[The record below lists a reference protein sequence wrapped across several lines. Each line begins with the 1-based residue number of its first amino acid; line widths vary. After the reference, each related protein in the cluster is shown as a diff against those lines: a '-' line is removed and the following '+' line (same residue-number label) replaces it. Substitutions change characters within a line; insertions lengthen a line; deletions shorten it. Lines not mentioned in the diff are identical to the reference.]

1 MECVFFRTANRIG
14 LFAFTVLGIAG
25 VGPGAGPAAA
35 PRARGAARAADH
47 PRRDRVDG
55 DCDGSA
61 AAGFQS

>member
-1 MECVFFRTANRIG
+1 MDVFFLEPSG
-14 LFAFTVLGIAG
+14 GFAFWGSG

-61 AAGFQS
+61 GAAAGFQS

>member
-1 MECVFFRTANRIG
+1 MVEESSWNVFFLEPRTGSGFSRLPFWG
-14 LFAFTVLGIAG
+14 SG
-25 VGPGAGPAAA
+25 VGPGAGPA
-35 PRARGAARAADH
+35 AARAADH